1 MSGVISMWADSCEA
15 MAVYQHEMD
24 EEVNT
29 THVHMIMIG
38 CKYKTP
44 EALKR
49 EFYKLI
55 ETERKGN
62 DLWSWTHKKAQ
73 NPDMTFM
80 RYMSKGVLRPVFVK
94 GFTPAEVEEQ
104 RALWVEY
111 KKTPVVSSDPAP
123 SSAKLTKFQIVKQVQ
138 EYFDNKAPKDLFG
151 KPLPYD
157 VSDEDIL
164 QCIRRKLIDNEQPL
178 GLYKVMDL
186 YDGYIMFSNKSKF
199 IHNCLNVLEK
209 RQPRI

>member
-80 RYMSKGVLRPVFVK
+80 RYMSKGVLRPVFV
-94 GFTPAEVEEQ
+94 Q
-104 RALWVEY
+104 
-111 KKTPVVSSDPAP
+111 
-123 SSAKLTKFQIVKQVQ
+123 FQIVKQVQ
-138 EYFDNKAPKDLFG
+138 EYFDNKATKDLFG